1 MKPLVALISALGA
14 LCAAPLG
21 EAAPPSLVSVGQTD
35 RHPTATWTL
44 GPGVQA
50 RLVEVA
56 TATTQATDGHFFTE
70 NTVVRSN
77 VDPTLTNWVYRSQLE
92 PGTYYVH
99 VAGFDPNCDG
109 CPRREWSNIL
119 SFTIPGA
126 TQPAT
131 GGADE
136 RPRIRGGQFTLL
148 SRVGRPTWR
157 VRLEV
162 CDDGASA
169 LRLFVRQ
176 NGSTS
181 RHALGRITGCERV
194 TRTFRAPASFNGRTL
209 RVGVWTRDSAG
220 TSTTEAIRKEW
231 AL

>member
-1 MKPLVALISALGA
+1 
-14 LCAAPLG
+14 
-21 EAAPPSLVSVGQTD
+21 
-35 RHPTATWTL
+35 
-44 GPGVQA
+44 VQA
-50 RLVEVA
+50 RLVEIA

-77 VDPTLTNWVYRSQLE
+77 VDATLTHWVYRSQLD

-119 SFTIPGA
+119 TFTIPGA

-169 LRLFVRQ
+169 LGL
-176 NGSTS
+176 
-181 RHALGRITGCERV
+181 ITGCERV
-194 TRTFRAPASFNGRTL
+194 TRTFRAPTSFNGRTL

-220 TSTTEAIRKEW
+220 ASTTEAIRKEW
-231 AL
+231 VL